1 MNKNQSQNEDNNKI
15 KQGFMGLSTNNN
27 NNNNFSYGKEI
38 VKKIPLIGEKFDI
51 TKKIEETQLILAKK
65 WVTSTKKMK
74 FQ

>member
-15 KQGFMGLSTNNN
+15 QGRFMGSSTN
-27 NNNNFSYGKEI
+27 NNNNFSYVEETL
-38 VKKIPLIGEKFDI
+38 KKIPLFAENFDI